1 MAKSVNRR
9 HFLAHRL
16 ALPVQSSR
24 LSVRRSGTLIA
35 LTLNAPRRRHDNSEP
50 RHGRP
55 GSMNG
60 HCADREPPHGHQ
72 NGYDRPHSRG
82 PREAPALRLPTELL
96 LRIFEFLPILFAHEI
111 REDLVAWSVTSSC
124 PNLMSLSLV
133 CRGWRQAA
141 QGILYHSVNLTRAD
155 QVAGFLRTI
164 SDRPDLADRVTAAQ
178 LGLVEQS
185 PEWAWPADKQA
196 EFSDTFLEILARL
209 PNLRTLY
216 LRALTQGKRRDFF
229 DLLQRLPLKCFM
241 LKFYDS
247 HLNLDGEPLRLSPAD
262 IYRAIAIPTLDVFE
276 LNWRPWWTNSVNF
289 ELPHNLSPS
298 LTRLSIT
305 VNSPPG
311 LIRILRLVAP
321 CLRSFNLYTEHILDP
336 GPTGDAMAGL
346 LHLRELRFHSQVSS
360 TAGETNGWFCQVLPA
375 LQKLERLSVSDQV
388 AQPSILKRLPASL
401 ETLEYIYWDRRPDA
415 ILAVFEEILH
425 ESQQPLTLK
434 EFLVAVDEQAYA
446 DAVDE
451 NLVQEVTDSFA
462 KRGVKFRVTFELAEI
477 PYIGW
482 CPL

>member
-1 MAKSVNRR
+1 MQTRE
-9 HFLAHRL
+9 
-16 ALPVQSSR
+16 
-24 LSVRRSGTLIA
+24 LSIRGSGTLGLA
-35 LTLNAPRRRHDNSEP
+35 LTISARSRYDKSEP

-60 HCADREPPHGHQ
+60 HCAGREPPHGHQ
-72 NGYDRPHSRG
+72 NGYDRPRSRG

-124 PNLMSLSLV
+124 PNLMNLSLV

-141 QGILYHSVNLTRAD
+141 QGILYHSVTLTRAD
-155 QVAGFLRTI
+155 QVDGFLRTI
-164 SDRPDLADRVTAAQ
+164 TDRPDLAERVTAAQ
-178 LGLVEQS
+178 LGLVEHS

-196 EFSDTFLEILARL
+196 ALSDAFLEVLGRL
-209 PNLRTLY
+209 PNLRNLY
-216 LRALTQGKRRDFF
+216 LRALTQGKRRDLL
-229 DLLQRLPLKCFM
+229 DLLRRPPLKCLM

-247 HLNLDGEPLRLSPAD
+247 HLNLSGEKLHLTPAD
-262 IYRAIAIPTLDVFE
+262 LYRAVAIPTLDVFE
-276 LNWRPWWTNSVNF
+276 LNWRPVWDGPIDY
-289 ELPHNLSPS
+289 ELPHGLSPS
-298 LTRLSIT
+298 LKRLSIT

-311 LIRILRLVAP
+311 LIRVLRLVAP
-321 CLRSFNLYTEHILDP
+321 CVRSFNLYTEHILDP
-336 GPTGDAMAGL
+336 GPTGDALGAL
-346 LHLRELRFHSQVSS
+346 SHLRELRFDSQVSS
-360 TAGETNGWFCQVLPA
+360 TAGETNGWFCHVLPA

-434 EFLVAVDEQAYA
+434 EFRVAVDEEAYA

-462 KRGVKFRVTFELAEI
+462 KRGVKFSVTFELAEI

-482 CPL
+482 CPI

>member
-1 MAKSVNRR
+1 
-9 HFLAHRL
+9 
-16 ALPVQSSR
+16 
-24 LSVRRSGTLIA
+24 
-35 LTLNAPRRRHDNSEP
+35 
-50 RHGRP
+50 
-55 GSMNG
+55 MNG
-60 HCADREPPHGHQ
+60 HCAGREPPHDHQ
-72 NGYDRPHSRG
+72 NGYGRPRSRG

-141 QGILYHSVNLTRAD
+141 QGVLYHSITLTRGD
-155 QVAGFLRTI
+155 QVDGFLRTI
-164 SDRPDLADRVTAAQ
+164 TDRPDLAERVTAAQ
-178 LGLVEQS
+178 LGLVEHS

-196 EFSDTFLEILARL
+196 ALSDAFLEVLGRL
-209 PNLRTLY
+209 PNLRNLY
-216 LRALTQGKRRDFF
+216 LRALTQGKRRNFHDH
-229 DLLQRLPLKCFM
+229 LRRPPLKCLM

-247 HLNLDGEPLRLSPAD
+247 HLNLAGETLHLSPAD
-262 IYRAIAIPTLDVFE
+262 FYRAIALPTLDVFE
-276 LNWRPWWTNSVNF
+276 LNWRPVWNGPIDY
-289 ELPHNLSPS
+289 ELPHGLSPS
-298 LTRLSIT
+298 LTRLSVT

-336 GPTGDAMAGL
+336 GPTGDALAGL
-346 LHLRELRFHSQVSS
+346 SLLRELRFDSQVSS
-360 TAGETNGWFCQVLPA
+360 TEGETNGWFCDILPA

-388 AQPSILKRLPASL
+388 AQPSILKGLPASL

-425 ESQQPLTLK
+425 ESRQPLTLK
-434 EFLVAVDEQAYA
+434 EFLFAVDEEAYA

-462 KRGVKFRVTFELAEI
+462 KRGVKFSVTFELAEI
-477 PYIGW
+477 PYIRW
-482 CPL
+482 CPI